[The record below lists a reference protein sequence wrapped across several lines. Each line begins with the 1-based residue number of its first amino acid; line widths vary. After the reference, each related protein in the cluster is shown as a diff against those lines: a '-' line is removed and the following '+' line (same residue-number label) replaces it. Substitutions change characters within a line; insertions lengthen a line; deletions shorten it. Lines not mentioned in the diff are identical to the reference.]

1 MTDKEQYTP
10 QNTGDN
16 VFNRQKLLDLSSKVL
31 EKIEGRLT
39 AERFR
44 GSESDNTYLAFVR
57 AFSSLMSTHNAT
69 LRDSELQELDDRIT
83 QLEKE
88 KELERVR
95 IKS

>member
-1 MTDKEQYTP
+1 MPDKEQTALEKP
-10 QNTGDN
+10 AEN

-57 AFSSLMSTHNAT
+57 AFSSLMTAHNSTLKDA
-69 LRDSELQELDDRIT
+69 ELAVLEVRVT
-83 QLEKE
+83 QLEVE
-88 KELERVR
+88 KETRVR
-95 IKS
+95 VKE

>member
-1 MTDKEQYTP
+1 MTDKEQNTP

-44 GSESDNTYLAFVR
+44 GSESDSTYLAFVR

-69 LRDSELQELDDRIT
+69 LRDSEIAILESRVA

-88 KELERVR
+88 KELLRVR
-95 IKS
+95 E